1 MFILEKSGIP
11 DGRAADVWS
20 LGITLYALVH
30 GRCPFES
37 DDILS
42 LAERIKHE
50 EVEYSSS
57 ISPLLIDL
65 MSGML
70 KKNPADRLT
79 VAEIKV
85 HPWVTLRGSDP
96 MLSTEEN
103 CIYEEVTDEEVK
115 TAFKPAVKLVVM
127 LIDSL
132 RRRLSSKRRTDND

>member
-1 MFILEKSGIP
+1 MLILEKSGIP

-37 DDILS
+37 DDILT

-50 EVEYSSS
+50 EIRYSSI

-65 MSGML
+65 MSAML

-96 MLSTEEN
+96 MISTEEN

-115 TAFKPAVKLVVM
+115 SAFKPAVKLVIR

-132 RRRLSSKRRTDND
+132 RRRLSSKRRTDYD